1 MKRPPPSCTCDNGLA
16 AELNARENAHWYK
29 KYIAIRSLIDR
40 AITIGNA
47 QDPGVK
53 LLANWRVRNEKATL

>member
-1 MKRPPPSCTCDNGLA
+1 MKTTEVIETKCCC
-16 AELNARENAHWYK
+16 ELNARENAHWYK
-29 KYIAIRSLIDR
+29 KYIAIRNLIDR

-53 LLANWRVRNEKATL
+53 LLARWRIRNEIHP